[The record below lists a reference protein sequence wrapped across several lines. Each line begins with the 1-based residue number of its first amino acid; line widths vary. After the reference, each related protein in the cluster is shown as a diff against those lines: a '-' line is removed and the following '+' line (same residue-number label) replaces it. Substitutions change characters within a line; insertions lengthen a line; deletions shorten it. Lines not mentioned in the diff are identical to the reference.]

1 MAKNE
6 VDDPYIYIYIY
17 IERERERERER
28 EKGYH
33 LCGDQVKE
41 LVLMKLLLVYAMDEK
56 YENLPF
62 S

>member
-1 MAKNE
+1 MTKNE
-6 VDDPYIYIYIY
+6 VNDPYIYIYIY
-17 IERERERERER
+17 RERERER

-56 YENLPF
+56 YENLAF

>member
-1 MAKNE
+1 MRGMMAKNE
-6 VDDPYIYIYIY
+6 FDDPYIY
-17 IERERERERER
+17 RERERER

>member
-6 VDDPYIYIYIY
+6 VDDPYIY
-17 IERERERERER
+17 RGR
-28 EKGYH
+28 EKGYR